1 LGIGGLQM
9 GVGFSFNLISSEFSI
24 ITAILILNI
33 GGFWGFG
40 VLILFKFYS
49 NFNKNEAGFN

>member
-1 LGIGGLQM
+1 M

-33 GGFWGFG
+33 GGFWGFEYLR
-40 VLILFKFYS
+40 VDFAVAFSALKSKFFFWVRY
-49 NFNKNEAGFN
+49 GF